1 MEVGVTSAA
10 LADSPVRPRLDVSAL
25 QGLRALVVDDNA
37 TNRRILREFLSLW
50 KMLPVVVASAQEA
63 LDLLLRELAEGRQF
77 PLILLDAQMPEMD
90 GFALARQIKDNPE
103 LACATI
109 LMLTSADSR
118 SNAASR
124 EAGIDVY
131 MVKPV
136 LQAELGQAILQALSG
151 APRQGLTTRI
161 TAPIRSAP
169 RRSLRILLA
178 EDNLVN
184 QTVAARLL
192 EKQGHIVVI
201 APNGRYAIEEHAKGT
216 FDLILMDVQ
225 MPEVGGFEATKAIR
239 EREKNRGEHIPIIA
253 LTAHAMTGDRERCLD
268 SGMDEYLSKP
278 IQPAQLFEAI
288 EKVTAGLLTPT
299 A

>member
-1 MEVGVTSAA
+1 M
-10 LADSPVRPRLDVSAL
+10 VS
-25 QGLRALVVDDNA
+25 
-37 TNRRILREFLSLW
+37 
-50 KMLPVVVASAQEA
+50 SAQEA
-63 LDLLLRELAEGRQF
+63 LDLLLRELREGRQF

-90 GFALARQIKDNPE
+90 GFALAHQIKSNPE

-124 EAGIDVY
+124 EAGVDVY

-151 APRQGLTTRI
+151 APRQGLTTRV
-161 TAPIRSAP
+161 TAPVRSAP
-169 RRSLRILLA
+169 RLSLSFLLA

-184 QTVAARLL
+184 QTVAASLL
-192 EKQGHIVVI
+192 QKQGHTVVV
-201 APNGRYAIEEHAKGT
+201 ASDGRCAIEEHAEGA

-239 EREKNRGEHIPIIA
+239 EREKSSGQHIPIIA
-253 LTAHAMTGDRERCLD
+253 LTAHAMSGDRERCLE

-288 EKVTAGLLTPT
+288 EKVTATQLTPT